1 MSKEM
6 YKQRLVTLRTQI
18 ELERSLKKADNERFA
33 KQIKTTTLPAA
44 KDSYRKMKIAR
55 AEAHDRRIE
64 QLKKEMERTRELLKT
79 AKAVR

>member
-33 KQIKTTTLPAA
+33 KQIKATTLQAA

-55 AEAHDRRIE
+55 AAAHDRRIE
-64 QLKKEMERTRELLKT
+64 SLKKEMERTREIMKR
-79 AKAVR
+79 AK

>member
-33 KQIKTTTLPAA
+33 KQIKATTLQAA

-55 AEAHDRRIE
+55 SAAHDRRIE
-64 QLKKEMERTRELLKT
+64 SLKKEMERTREMMKR
-79 AKAVR
+79 AK